1 MFASIIPERY
11 RIPIVPEVHGGGGG
25 GGGGVGGGGGAGALI
40 SCVIRRNVKRKLKPI
55 DRVMARPG

>member
-1 MFASIIPERY
+1 MPIRVMFASIIPERY
-11 RIPIVPEVHGGGGG
+11 RIPIVPEAHGGGGG
-25 GGGGVGGGGGAGALI
+25 GGGGASALI

>member
-11 RIPIVPEVHGGGGG
+11 RIPIVPEAHGGGGG
-25 GGGGVGGGGGAGALI
+25 GGGGASALI